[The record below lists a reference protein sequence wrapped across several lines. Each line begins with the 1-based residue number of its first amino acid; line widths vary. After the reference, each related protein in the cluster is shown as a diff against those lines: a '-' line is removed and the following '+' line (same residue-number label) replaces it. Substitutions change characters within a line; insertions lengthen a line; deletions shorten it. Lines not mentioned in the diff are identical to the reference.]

1 MSETVALDL
10 PGGARKRL
18 RNAVHRHRLLSR
30 KGIEERLFT
39 LAFGG
44 LVYAQI
50 WEDPRVDLE
59 ALALRPGDHVVT
71 IASGGCNVLSYL
83 SADPGRITAVDLNPA
98 HLALTELKLV
108 AAQRLAAHE
117 DFARLFAAADT
128 PANVTLYDLL
138 IAPALSPEA
147 RAWWEA
153 RDLRGRRRIE
163 MLARGLYRHGLLGR
177 FIGLGHAIAR
187 LYGIRLEELA
197 DAAGPAEQRAWFAAH
212 VVPLFGKLP
221 VRLITSSPLSL
232 FGLGIPPA
240 QYRALAGGRP
250 MIEVLKE
257 RLERLATGHALN
269 DNYFAWQAFMRRYP
283 ASADA
288 SLPPYLER
296 ANYRALR
303 QRVGRV
309 SLHNRSV
316 SEVLAASAPE
326 SVDAVVLLDAQ
337 DWMNDAQLS
346 ELWQAMAHALRPG
359 ARVIFRTAG
368 EPSILPGRVPDT
380 LLRRWTYEEERSRA
394 LHKRDRSAI
403 YGGFHLYRFE
413 G

>member
-18 RNAVHRHRLLSR
+18 GHAVHRHRPLSP
-30 KGIEERLFT
+30 KGIEERLFI

-44 LVYAQI
+44 LVYPQI

-59 ALALRPGDHVVT
+59 ALALKPGDHVVT

-83 SADPGRITAVDLNPA
+83 AADPGRITAVDLNPA

-108 AAQRLAAHE
+108 AARRLAAHE

-128 PANVTLYDLL
+128 PANIELYDLL
-138 IAPALSPEA
+138 IASALSPEA

-153 RDLRGRRRIE
+153 RDVRGRRRIE

-177 FIGLGHAIAR
+177 FIGLGHTIAR
-187 LYGIRLEELA
+187 AYGVRLEEM
-197 DAAGPAEQRAWFAAH
+197 AATASPAEQKAWFDRH
-212 VVPLFGKLP
+212 VSPLFDKAL
-221 VRLITSSPLSL
+221 VRLVTASPLSL

-240 QYRALAGGRP
+240 QYRVLSGGRP

-257 RLERLATGHALN
+257 RLERLATGHALK
-269 DNYFAWQAFMRRYP
+269 DNYFAWQAFMRRYET
-283 ASADA
+283 SADA

-303 QRVGRV
+303 ERVRRV

-316 SEVLAASAPE
+316 SEVLAAAPAE

-337 DWMNDAQLS
+337 DWMNDTQLT

-368 EPSILPGRVPDT
+368 EPSILPDRVPAP
-380 LLRRWTYEEERSRA
+380 LLERWHYQAERSRA
-394 LHKRDRSAI
+394 LHQRDRSAI